1 MNKSILGVIFLKNL
15 FTVSQVC
22 KCCGVSRSTVL
33 RMEKRGLLSPA
44 FVDENTGYRY
54 YDNNN
59 VTKILHIQMFL
70 SMGLTYDDAYLYYT
84 SDGKSPEILSE
95 LESRISLLKQTYEEM
110 KLRIDDKSNLST
122 EIIKLPEYVCY
133 QKEYKGSSFSDKY
146 HDMYNLFGEAV
157 EKGYRPLMSK
167 RLFVINE
174 RNNLWKNGEKNPEC
188 DYICCVP
195 LDMSCADENTVFYPS
210 CTAFSMLYYGGSNT
224 INKAHAEFGKKIR
237 AFDLKLTGYPRVIG
251 IVNGYTSEDFAQEN
265 YVSRLVI
272 PIEDLTDD
280 EINRINRIIK

>member
-1 MNKSILGVIFLKNL
+1 MKNL
-15 FTVSQVC
+15 FTISQVC

-70 SMGLTYDDAYLYYT
+70 SMGLTYDDAYLYYA
-84 SDGKSPEILSE
+84 SEGKSPEILSA
-95 LESRISLLKQTYEEM
+95 LKSRISLLKQTYEEM
-110 KLRIDDKSNLST
+110 KLRIDDKQHLST

-133 QKEYKGSSFSDKY
+133 QKEYRGSSFSDKY
-146 HDMYNLFGEAV
+146 RDMYNLFGETV
-157 EKGYRPLMSK
+157 EKGYKPLMSK
-167 RLFVINE
+167 RLFIINKGD
-174 RNNLWKNGEKNPEC
+174 NLLENEDKNPEC
-188 DYICCVP
+188 NYICCVP

-210 CTAFSMLYYGGSNT
+210 CTAFSILYYGGYNA
-224 INKAHAEFGKKIR
+224 INKAYEKFGRKIR
-237 AFDLKLTGYPRVIG
+237 ELGLKPTDYPRIIG
-251 IVNGYTSEDFAQEN
+251 IVNGYTSEKFKPKN
-265 YVSRLVI
+265 HVSRLVV